1 MKKIFLKKKVIEENK
16 KSKVWDEKL
25 LDKNNHI
32 SFVNMLF
39 LNNCFDGKKELQREL
54 MNKLSNYKQQDKR
67 KKRYNSESFI
77 KLEELLEKLVVT
89 KLKCNYCKDQCLL
102 FYKNIREKKMWT
114 LDRID
119 NNIGHNK
126 DNVVI
131 SCLACNLQK
140 RRRGEE
146 AFKFMKQM
154 VITKKNF

>member
-1 MKKIFLKKKVIEENK
+1 
-16 KSKVWDEKL
+16 
-25 LDKNNHI
+25 
-32 SFVNMLF
+32 
-39 LNNCFDGKKELQREL
+39 
-54 MNKLSNYKQQDKR
+54 
-67 KKRYNSESFI
+67 
-77 KLEELLEKLVVT
+77 
-89 KLKCNYCKDQCLL
+89 
-102 FYKNIREKKMWT
+102 MWT